1 LQVLRQGGDAIGL
14 HDQRPLLFEEA
25 YVEVRVAGHVQGSPP
40 ALVDLLVGS
49 DLKVHPLRL
58 HEAHGPGIQ
67 IDDLDPLPL
76 VPAQAA
82 EVPFDTFRQVD
93 RFRREQ
99 DAVGLLLEHLPGE
112 VPGTVHGHHGLAR
125 PGAAQHTGRA
135 VELLADVSFLA
146 WVQEDAPLGQRGVQ
160 DRGQVVL

>member
-1 LQVLRQGGDAIGL
+1 MSSGCLCLSSSLTVSTRKAPSSSAVANFRTSGAAPAGTGHLQVLRHGGDAIGL

-99 DAVGLLLEHLPGE
+99 DAVGLL
-112 VPGTVHGHHGLAR
+112 
-125 PGAAQHTGRA
+125 
-135 VELLADVSFLA
+135 
-146 WVQEDAPLGQRGVQ
+146 
-160 DRGQVVL
+160 